1 MNFQVLDPF
10 SRSFFKNLLLFIY
23 FKINLV
29 LLSLNFTFI
38 YF

>member
-1 MNFQVLDPF
+1 MNFQLLDPF
-10 SRSFFKNLLLFIY
+10 SRSFLKMLLLFIY

-29 LLSLNFTFI
+29 LLSLHFTFI